1 MMKRGKRKKMG
12 IGNIV
17 GMIGAVLA
25 LLGMFAPGLEA
36 WGMVEI
42 SWYDLAADFGG
53 LMGGG
58 MLENIIMILIF
69 IGTGILMY
77 KGQCAAGLLIAVV
90 TMLYFFANFV
100 MASEIIRGDV
110 MGWGQRLLGQ
120 VWRKGSPTLSFQRRW
135 PNITGTGTVFS

>member
-90 TMLYFFANFV
+90 TMLYLFANFV

-110 MGWGQRLLGQ
+110 MGWGT
-120 VWRKGSPTLSFQRRW
+120 GSTMIIIGS
-135 PNITGTGTVFS
+135 IAAIKDCTASSTSSS

>member
-1 MMKRGKRKKMG
+1 
-12 IGNIV
+12 
-17 GMIGAVLA
+17 
-25 LLGMFAPGLEA
+25 
-36 WGMVEI
+36 
-42 SWYDLAADFGG
+42 
-53 LMGGG
+53 MGGG

-110 MGWGQRLLGQ
+110 MGWGT
-120 VWRKGSPTLSFQRRW
+120 GSTMIIIGEIMIIVGGFA
-135 PNITGTGTVFS
+135 G